1 MLGVQPLEVYDSVRF
16 VKGSM
21 CFRGVPNFSAQNWR
35 FEPTYNNGANTWQME
50 KRRKVFVQ
58 VIAASWELNV
68 FSSMSYLDTSRQ
80 KPSPRILL
88 GQTALHFPLALQER
102 QFLRLAVQ
110 RLHSEELQG
119 TETCRSDPELS
130 GNGIRNAGVFL
141 KACYQEGTAA
151 CCWPFIIAFGT
162 AFLAY
167 YCATGFVRV
176 EKRRLPKPETPKLKT

>member
-1 MLGVQPLEVYDSVRF
+1 MLGVQTLEVYDSVRF

-21 CFRGVPNFSAQNWR
+21 CFRGVPNALGFSAQNWR
-35 FEPTYNNGANTWQME
+35 FEPTYNNRANTWQME

-58 VIAASWELNV
+58 VVAASWELNV
-68 FSSMSYLDTSRQ
+68 FSYLDTSRQ

-88 GQTALHFPLALQER
+88 GQTVLQER

-130 GNGIRNAGVFL
+130 GKGIRNTGVFL
-141 KACYQEGTAA
+141 KIYYQRVLPPAAGPLLSLSGLHSLHTTALQA
-151 CCWPFIIAFGT
+151 
-162 AFLAY
+162 L
-167 YCATGFVRV
+167 
-176 EKRRLPKPETPKLKT
+176 